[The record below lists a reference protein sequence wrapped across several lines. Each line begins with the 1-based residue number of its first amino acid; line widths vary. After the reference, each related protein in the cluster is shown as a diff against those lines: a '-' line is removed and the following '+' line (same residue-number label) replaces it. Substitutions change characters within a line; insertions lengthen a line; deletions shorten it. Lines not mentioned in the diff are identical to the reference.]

1 MTKNQ
6 DEMRKEITELGS
18 VVRAFANRSDGL
30 DQAVRIMEHRQESTE
45 KALKNL
51 DQKYEGM
58 TSMMAQMLAKLNNK
72 GKDTE
77 GSSSELDSGHQEGGR
92 RKEVQKGVLDRSELK
107 ENRTFTRLPKVD
119 LPPFTGENP
128 REWIR
133 KANKYF
139 KINEVEEEMRSEVA
153 ELYFRDKADIRFHG
167 VFSRR
172 EDIPWEELC
181 NALCERFGDG
191 SPKEAIEENQHKTS
205 ARDYQEEK
213 AINQVFDR
221 LAHNDCVISQGL
233 SYELLTGELAWQQ
246 GSIDKEI
253 FNSASPLHCP
263 RNWSSVSREVKQKF
277 TEVKINWNQLS
288 CSGYRF
294 GNCSSYLKSML
305 ASKLVKMDND
315 EQKHDVA
322 VNIVPSQQNRPL
334 DDLIFDPGG
343 STKIAMNKDCNDS
356 KIGAVSMQGIFYIAI
371 VEHLVCLIKGLP
383 KLSKDCN
390 PNVAVNEYCSL
401 SSFWIVKNTAL
412 GVKKDANAFI
422 FVFNPGEVIL
432 LENFS
437 NGQLKY
443 VQECSFKLLERRCPQ
458 KGEVEKCT
466 TVIYGVR
473 ISIWQLST
481 LAICGHKSKIVIM
494 EVGESELLNEKSS
507 QSLLW
512 CSQIDFSKDNSTLV
526 YGILPAIVFQ
536 DRDIIQVH
544 APVKAISVLANFLEL
559 KEGTNRYFGL
569 QFLAGLAC
577 NGYIGILLS
586 VSNPG
591 VTAGLLTLLGC
602 VDANLQDLLKAVEKF
617 LGLHYP
623 DQVAL
628 KRLYMVGG
636 ATSRISALVAQLK
649 LIPGPDFGSDGQF
662 KTLKV
667 GNILE
672 PQGLA
677 DHQPYQTQKNQ
688 QALLFPYT
696 TCLLRIAKY
705 QSEDFVWKPGT
716 LFDILEDKDCC
727 EGEVL

>member
-1 MTKNQ
+1 MKLKGFRSPPKILYEAYLRAKIKEAVMEKHDSTLDSPKGEQLMKENEGIEAEHNDIITNLK
-6 DEMRKEITELGS
+6 DES
-18 VVRAFANRSDGL
+18 VVNHMFDGL
-30 DQAVRIMEHRQESTE
+30 CQ
-45 KALKNL
+45 
-51 DQKYEGM
+51 
-58 TSMMAQMLAKLNNK
+58 
-72 GKDTE
+72 
-77 GSSSELDSGHQEGGR
+77 
-92 RKEVQKGVLDRSELK
+92 
-107 ENRTFTRLPKVD
+107 RTPMDFL
-119 LPPFTGENP
+119 
-128 REWIR
+128 
-133 KANKYF
+133 
-139 KINEVEEEMRSEVA
+139 
-153 ELYFRDKADIRFHG
+153 
-167 VFSRR
+167 
-172 EDIPWEELC
+172 
-181 NALCERFGDG
+181 
-191 SPKEAIEENQHKTS
+191 EENQHKTL
-205 ARDYQEEK
+205 AREYQEEK
-213 AINQVFDR
+213 AKNQVFDR

-233 SYELLTGELAWQQ
+233 SYELLTGELGWQQ

-305 ASKLVKMDND
+305 SSKLVKMDND
-315 EQKHDVA
+315 EQKLDGA
-322 VNIVPSQQNRPL
+322 VNIVPLQQSRPL
-334 DDLIFDPGG
+334 NDLIFDPGG
-343 STKIAMNKDCNDS
+343 GTKIEMNKDCNDS
-356 KIGAVSMQGIFYIAI
+356 KFGAVSMQGIFYIAI
-371 VEHLVCLIKGLP
+371 VEHLACLIQGLP
-383 KLSKDCN
+383 KLSKDYN
-390 PNVAVNEYCSL
+390 PNVAVDEYCSV
-401 SSFWIVKNTAL
+401 SSFWIVKNIAL

-473 ISIWQLST
+473 ISILQLST
-481 LAICGHKSKIVIM
+481 LAICGHQSKIVIM

-512 CSQIDFSKDNSTLV
+512 CSQIDFSKDNNTLV

-569 QFLAGLAC
+569 QFLASLAC

-649 LIPGPDFGSDGQF
+649 LIPGPDFESDGQF
-662 KTLKV
+662 RTLKV
-667 GNILE
+667 VNIWSHKAWLTTKLVNS
-672 PQGLA
+672 QFL
-677 DHQPYQTQKNQ
+677 YLI
-688 QALLFPYT
+688 LLFQICKIWRLNFFC
-696 TCLLRIAKY
+696 TCLWKINFRRISKLCHFLILLACCELPNINLK
-705 QSEDFVWKPGT
+705 T
-716 LFDILEDKDCC
+716 LFGSLELCLTSLRTRI
-727 EGEVL
+727 V